1 MWGLD
6 DKSMIVFASMYR
18 HPHTFLLCGRVTLS
32 LHISS
37 TFLLCGVV
45 LLLLHIS
52 GTCLLCGWV
61 LRMSCI
67 GGVLVMCDGVVF
79 IHPPHRYRAGI
90 RLSLKRSFCFFLF
103 LSCFLKLIVLQ
114 DFKLLLEI
122 IQVFSC
128 QSGPVIC

>member
-18 HPHTFLLCGRVTLS
+18 HTHTFL

-37 TFLLCGVV
+37 TFLLCGGV
-45 LLLLHIS
+45 LLSLHIS

-67 GGVLVMCDGVVF
+67 GGVLVLCDRVVF

-90 RLSLKRSFCFFLF
+90 
-103 LSCFLKLIVLQ
+103 
-114 DFKLLLEI
+114 
-122 IQVFSC
+122 
-128 QSGPVIC
+128 

>member
-6 DKSMIVFASMYR
+6 DKSMNVFASMYG

-67 GGVLVMCDGVVF
+67 GGVLVMCDRVVF
-79 IHPPHRYRAGI
+79 IHRPTGI
-90 RLSLKRSFCFFLF
+90 E
-103 LSCFLKLIVLQ
+103 Q
-114 DFKLLLEI
+114 G
-122 IQVFSC
+122 
-128 QSGPVIC
+128 SGCP